1 MGGGGFMQHASN
13 TNRQDRAQRSARREK
28 FNGNHS
34 EKTTMSSEN
43 SPKLDFSHL
52 SQDQILEERKRIRKV
67 FIKRRKKNGA
77 IFFFA
82 LALVITVAA
91 IVYSKVRG
99 LLA

>member
-1 MGGGGFMQHASN
+1 MGGGGFMQHASD

-67 FIKRRKKNGA
+67 FVKRRKKNGV
-77 IFFFA
+77 ILFFA
-82 LALVITVAA
+82 LAFVIIAA
-91 IVYSKVRG
+91 TLAYSKVRG
-99 LLA
+99 LLD